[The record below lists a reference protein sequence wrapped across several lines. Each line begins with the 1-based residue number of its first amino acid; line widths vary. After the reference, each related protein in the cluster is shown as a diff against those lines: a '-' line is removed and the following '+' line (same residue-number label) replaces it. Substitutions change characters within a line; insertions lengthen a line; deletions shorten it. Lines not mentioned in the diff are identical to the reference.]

1 MEKQES
7 SLLKIKEDDLV
18 QYKDEVT
25 NYLKQVGWKP
35 DNKSNSTNGI
45 NLNFLTNVN
54 KALDLTQEDEASVL
68 KAAIK
73 ISNDR
78 VILSSASSQILNAV
92 PHPVFALASMW
103 RVSIQRLVA

>member
-7 SLLKIKEDDLV
+7 SLLKIKEEDLS
-18 QYKDEVT
+18 QYKDEIT
-25 NYLKQVGWKP
+25 TYLKQVGWKP
-35 DNKSNSTNGI
+35 DNKTTSSSGI

-54 KALDLTQEDEASVL
+54 KAMDLTNEDEASVL

-78 VILSSASSQILNAV
+78 VILSSASSQIL
-92 PHPVFALASMW
+92 
-103 RVSIQRLVA
+103 